1 MRYVRI
7 HKEGRFILAS
17 LALILLLVNLYVYK
31 HFPFGIL
38 PMLNIVISA
47 LLLFFFAY
55 FFRNPPRKVYI
66 DDPSLVVA
74 PADGTIV
81 VVETTDELEYFGDKR
96 IQVSIFMSVF
106 NVHAN
111 WYPIKGTVI
120 KSVHHSGRHMAAFL
134 PKSSHENERST
145 VVLESEG
152 KTQILVRQIAGA
164 LARRIVTYAH
174 AGKTCHLNEHLGFIK
189 FGSRVDL
196 FFPIGTEIFVTVGES
211 TTGNET
217 IIARLAED

>member
-1 MRYVRI
+1 MRYIKI
-7 HKEGRFILAS
+7 HKEGR
-17 LALILLLVNLYVYK
+17 LILL
-31 HFPFGIL
+31 
-38 PMLNIVISA
+38 S
-47 LLLFFFAY
+47 LLFILFVLTLFIYLRFPHLALAITTSVSAAVLCFFAY
-55 FFRNPPRKVYI
+55 FFRNPTRVVEI
-66 DDPSLVVA
+66 DDPGLVVA

-81 VVETTDELEYFGDKR
+81 VVEPTEESEYFGDKR

-111 WYPIKGTVI
+111 WYPVAGTVL
-120 KSVHHSGRHMAAFL
+120 KAVHHDGRHIGAYL

-145 VVLESEG
+145 VVI
-152 KTQILVRQIAGA
+152 KTHAGTEILLRQIAGA

-174 AGKTCHLNEHLGFIK
+174 AGKACHLNEHLGFIK

-196 FFPIGTEIFVTVGES
+196 FLPMDTEIFVQTGDK

-217 IIARLAED
+217 IIARLNE

>member
-1 MRYVRI
+1 MRYIKI
-7 HKEGRFILAS
+7 HKEGRLIIGS
-17 LALILLLVNLYVYK
+17 LVLILLLLNLFIYTQ
-31 HFPFGIL
+31 FELWASIA
-38 PMLNIVISA
+38 NIVISA
-47 LLLFFFAY
+47 FLLFFFAY
-55 FFRNPPRKVYI
+55 FFRNPPRKVKI

-81 VVETTDELEYFGDKR
+81 VVEPVDELEYFGEKR

-111 WYPIKGTVI
+111 WYPVRGKVL

-134 PKSSHENERST
+134 PKSSTENERST
-145 VVLESEG
+145 VVIETPS

-174 AGKTCHLNEHLGFIK
+174 TGKECHLNEHLGFIK

-196 FFPIGTEIFVTVGES
+196 YFPMDTEIFVQVGDS

-217 IIARLAED
+217 IIARLNED

>member
-38 PMLNIVISA
+38 HILNIVISA

-74 PADGTIV
+74 PADGTVV
-81 VVETTDELEYFGDKR
+81 VVEPTDELEYFGDRR

-174 AGKTCHLNEHLGFIK
+174 PGKKCHLNEHLGFIK

-196 FFPIGTEIFVTVGES
+196 FFPMGTEIFVTVGES

-217 IIARLAED
+217 IIARLTED